1 MEEKPK
7 KEKKNEPVEEKLI
20 DEGKKEKQ
28 ENHGLKSEAKNESK
42 NEGELKK
49 KLVDYTDMLQR
60 LQADFENFKKRTEK
74 EKSEA
79 NKYAS
84 APVII
89 KLLPVMDSFEMAL
102 KNKSS
107 DPEKFAKGME
117 LVYAQLYS
125 VLKGEGLAKIDA
137 VGQKFDPYVHEVL
150 MQEQSEKDGI
160 ILEEFQKGY
169 KFKDKI
175 LRHSKVKIGIV

>member
-1 MEEKPK
+1 MSEDK
-7 KEKKNEPVEEKLI
+7 KSKKKHDESVEERLTS
-20 DEGKKEKQ
+20 EPTEAEK
-28 ENHGLKSEAKNESK
+28 HESVMQPEK
-42 NEGELKK
+42 TTDVAK
-49 KLVDYTDMLQR
+49 KLADYTHMLQQ

-74 EKSEA
+74 EKTETG
-79 NKYAS
+79 KYAS
-84 APVII
+84 APVMI

-102 KNKSS
+102 KNKNS

-125 VLKGEGLAKIDA
+125 VLKGEGLTKIDA

-175 LRHSKVKIGIV
+175 LRHSKVKIGRKDGSE